1 MSPRP
6 RASRTLS
13 RGAGEQVD
21 ERMPEKVTTAHI
33 DALWQRMAR
42 IYGRKWTNNYGEIDD
57 GTWLAGLRDVRP
69 QDLDRAMDR
78 CRLIDSPWPPTLPE
92 FRAMC
97 KAAAGYIQPP
107 RQPEPKTNP
116 VLAERE
122 LNRMKAILRQ
132 RRASAAP
139 TNKHSDETK

>member
-1 MSPRP
+1 
-6 RASRTLS
+6 
-13 RGAGEQVD
+13 
-21 ERMPEKVTTAHI
+21 MPEKVTTAHI

-57 GTWLAGLRDVRP
+57 GTWLMGLRDIRP
-69 QDLDRAMDR
+69 EDLDRAMDR

-97 KAAAGYIQPP
+97 KAAAGYVPPP

-116 VLAERE
+116 ALAERE
-122 LNRMKAILRQ
+122 LGKMKRVLR
-132 RRASAAP
+132 SMP
-139 TNKHSDETK
+139 PHGKGH